1 MKLNT
6 TNKTLLVVAL
16 ALPLFACK
24 SVVELPSLPV
34 KDKENIAANNL
45 TIGQVS
51 LVLKKNET
59 TQTEVVE
66 KFGAPNLVTSNSNNE
81 EVWTYQKHATISQVN
96 NMAAGTSLTVAIYN
110 DAKSNN
116 NGVMETST
124 KSLILIVKFKEIDGK
139 KLVTDFSSRYSS
151 F

>member
-1 MKLNT
+1 MCIVRWL
-6 TNKTLLVVAL
+6 
-16 ALPLFACK
+16 
-24 SVVELPSLPV
+24 
-34 KDKENIAANNL
+34 
-45 TIGQVS
+45 
-51 LVLKKNET
+51 LKKNVT

-116 NGVMETST
+116 NGIMETST
-124 KSLILIVKFKEIDGK
+124 KSLILIVKFKEIGGK

>member
-1 MKLNT
+1 MKRKNL
-6 TNKTLLVVAL
+6 NKTLLVVAL

-24 SVVELPSLPV
+24 SVVEMPSLPING
-34 KDKENIAANNL
+34 KENISTNNL

-51 LVLKKNET
+51 LVLKKNVT

-66 KFGAPNLVTSNSNNE
+66 KFGAPNLVTSNSNSE
-81 EVWTYQKHATISQVN
+81 EVWTYQKHATVSQVN
-96 NMAAGTSLTVAIYN
+96 NMAAGTSFTVAIYN
-110 DAKSNN
+110 DAKANT

-124 KSLILIVKFKEIDGK
+124 KSIILIVKFKEINGK
-139 KLVTDFSSRYSS
+139 KVVTDFSSRYSS

>member
-1 MKLNT
+1 MKLKNL
-6 TNKTLLVVAL
+6 NKTLLVVAL

-24 SVVELPSLPV
+24 SVVEMPSLPINV
-34 KDKENIAANNL
+34 KENIATNNL

-51 LVLKKNET
+51 LVLKKNVT

-66 KFGAPNLVTSNSNNE
+66 KFGAPNLVTSNSNSE
-81 EVWTYQKHATISQVN
+81 EVWTYQKHATVSQVN
-96 NMAAGTSLTVAIYN
+96 NMAAGTSFTVAIYN
-110 DAKSNN
+110 DAKANI

-124 KSLILIVKFKEIDGK
+124 KSLILIVKFKEINGK
-139 KLVTDFSSRYSS
+139 KVVTDFSSRYSS

>member
-1 MKLNT
+1 M
-6 TNKTLLVVAL
+6 
-16 ALPLFACK
+16 
-24 SVVELPSLPV
+24 VELPSLPI
-34 KDKENIAANNL
+34 KGIDNISTNNL

-96 NMAAGTSLTVAIYN
+96 NMLAGTALTVAIYN
-110 DAKSNN
+110 DAKANI

-124 KSLILIVKFKEIDGK
+124 KSLILIVKFKEINGI

>member
-6 TNKTLLVVAL
+6 LNRTLFVVAF

-24 SVVELPSLPV
+24 SVVELPSLPI
-34 KDKENIAANNL
+34 KGIDNISTNNL